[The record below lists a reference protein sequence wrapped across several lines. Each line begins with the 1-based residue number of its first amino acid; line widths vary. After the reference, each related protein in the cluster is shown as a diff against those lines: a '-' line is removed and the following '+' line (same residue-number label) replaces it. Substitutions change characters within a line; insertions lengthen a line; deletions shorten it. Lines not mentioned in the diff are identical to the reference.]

1 MLYRPAMKAL
11 DGAPA
16 SEYSLANNFELLALG
31 QELGA
36 DMASTSPFVERRRA
50 SRVLIRIP
58 IKVFGNEPGGPQIN
72 ASAEAVTVSRF
83 GALLRAPLDPALGT
97 TLEILNALNEEI
109 KQFRVVRVMRTT
121 HEGLFEL
128 GVEMLN
134 PATAFWG
141 IPFPSEASIPD
152 S

>member
-1 MLYRPAMKAL
+1 
-11 DGAPA
+11 
-16 SEYSLANNFELLALG
+16 
-31 QELGA
+31 
-36 DMASTSPFVERRRA
+36 MASTSPFVERRRA

-58 IKVFGNEPGGPQIN
+58 IKVFSNDPGGQTIN

-83 GALLRAPLDPALGT
+83 GALLRAPLDPGLGVQ
-97 TLEILNALNEEI
+97 LEILNALNEEM
-109 KQFRVVRVMRTT
+109 KEFRVVRVVKTI

>member
-1 MLYRPAMKAL
+1 
-11 DGAPA
+11 
-16 SEYSLANNFELLALG
+16 
-31 QELGA
+31 
-36 DMASTSPFVERRRA
+36 MASTSPFVERRRA

-58 IKVFGNEPGGPQIN
+58 IKIFGNDTGGVHID

-83 GALLRAPLDPALGT
+83 GALLRAPLEPSRGT
-97 TLEILNALNEEI
+97 TLEILNALNEEM
-109 KQFRVVRVMRTT
+109 KEFRVVRVMKTV